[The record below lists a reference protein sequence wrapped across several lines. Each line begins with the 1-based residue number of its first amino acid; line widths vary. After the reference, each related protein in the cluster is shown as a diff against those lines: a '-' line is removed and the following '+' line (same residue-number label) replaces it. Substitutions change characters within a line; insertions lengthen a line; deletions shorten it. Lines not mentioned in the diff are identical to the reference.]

1 MLYQEI
7 TKCRICGNKN
17 LVSILDLGQQHLTGI
32 FPKPE
37 DKVERG
43 PLEIVKCVSV
53 SGEDVCG
60 LLQLKHD
67 YQMEKLYGDNYG
79 YRSGLNKSMVE
90 HLGEIVKKI
99 ENRLT
104 LTEGD
109 LIIDIASNDGTLLSQ
124 YTNKNLDLLG
134 IDPTSKKFQE
144 YYPAHVDSVADFFSK
159 NIVQQKRGDK
169 KAKAITSI
177 AMFYDLPAPLEI
189 MKEVASVM
197 DDEGIWVVEQS
208 YMPEMINNTSYD
220 TICHEHLE
228 FYALK
233 QFKWMADRAGL
244 KIIDIEMNRINGASF
259 ALTLAKKSST
269 HNEATEEI
277 KKILELEEAAGFNDL
292 NAYLLFKKKTE
303 KHKIELIDL
312 IKKLKS
318 TNKKILGYGASTKGN
333 VVLQYCG
340 FTTADIP
347 AIADVNEYKFGRQ
360 TPGTNIPIISEGDAK
375 KSGVDYF
382 LVLPWHFKDNIIER
396 EKEFLASGGKLIFPL
411 PNIEIIGL

>member
-7 TKCRICGNKN
+7 VKCRICGNKN
-17 LVSILDLGQQHLTGI
+17 LVSILNLGEQHLTGI

-37 DKVERG
+37 DEVERG
-43 PLEIVKCVSV
+43 PLEIVKCVSA

-99 ENRLT
+99 ENRVPLADD
-104 LTEGD
+104 D
-109 LIIDIASNDGTLLSQ
+109 LIIDIASNDGTLLSK
-124 YTNKNLDLLG
+124 YVNKNLDLLG

-144 YYPAHVDSVADFFSK
+144 YYPTHVDSVADFFSQNVVK
-159 NIVQQKRGDK
+159 QKRGDK

-177 AMFYDLPAPLEI
+177 AMFYDLPEPLEI
-189 MKEVASVM
+189 MKEIESVM

-208 YMPEMINNTSYD
+208 YLPEMINNTSYD

-259 ALTLAKKSST
+259 ALTLAKKSSA
-269 HNEATEEI
+269 HPEATEEI
-277 KKILELEEAAGFNDL
+277 NKILDLEEAAGFNNL
-292 NAYLLFKKKTE
+292 NAYLLFKERTE
-303 KHKIELIDL
+303 KHKLELIDL
-312 IKKLKS
+312 IKKLKAE
-318 TNKKILGYGASTKGN
+318 NKKILGYGASTKGN
-333 VVLQYCG
+333 VMLQYCNL
-340 FTTADIP
+340 TTDDLE

-360 TPGTNIPIISEGDAK
+360 TPGTNILIVSEADAK

-396 EKEFLASGGKLIFPL
+396 EKEFLANGGKLIFPL